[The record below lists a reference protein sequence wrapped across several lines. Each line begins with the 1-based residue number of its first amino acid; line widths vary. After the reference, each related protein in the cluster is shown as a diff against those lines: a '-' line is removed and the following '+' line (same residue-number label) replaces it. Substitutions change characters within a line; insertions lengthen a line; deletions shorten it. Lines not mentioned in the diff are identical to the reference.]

1 MNERMTVKKLELAKE
16 TLESEVE
23 VKISHIEALENTIS
37 RKQIEISDLEFQGK
51 NQQTQIEI
59 LVLEKTELE
68 AMLKATNKLRVH

>member
-37 RKQIEISDLEFQGK
+37 RKQIEISDLEF
-51 NQQTQIEI
+51 
-59 LVLEKTELE
+59 
-68 AMLKATNKLRVH
+68 